1 MERDFSSLSV
11 GRDYKFSL
19 SPSRFVA
26 AAVGFIVVLLLFFSP
41 LMSGL
46 SQTYADDGEV
56 AGSFYV
62 NFDDSTFY
70 VKEGFSAPNPN
81 EPHLDFSGSEWQPAK
96 LATNGTIIMRDYV
109 PSLKGK
115 LPGFLSLRK
124 DAIKEFTIAT
134 TFEFTEAQ
142 IEYLNNANNSA
153 PGIYLSSIGDNWE
166 VYLNGYLICGEV
178 HLDAKGEIT
187 QHCSYRDVISSI
199 RGAYFRE
206 GTNTLEIRIIGDPAD
221 AYTGLYYEKSYY
233 IDKLDSINSSNSD
246 ILTIIFCT
254 VFVFIGLYHL
264 LLYFFRRSSQENL
277 AYAAFSVTSATYF
290 FLRSHHIYRLISD
303 TATTQRLEYATLFA
317 LLILFAIF
325 IEVLSHRRILLPTKI
340 AGILTIFYIVALW
353 ISEMRFAYDVLRLW
367 QLAMC
372 LPMLVYVVFYDV
384 LYTYIKSAKVE
395 KEENSISMGAAL
407 RNNLIHTVLGNLV
420 IFIALLF
427 ASVVVDIIDEMFL
440 HSGMQLSR
448 YSLFVFSV
456 CIAFLLAA
464 QYAST
469 FKRVDAENENL
480 EQQIEARTKELRKQV
495 EISEA
500 SSKSKSD
507 FMATVSH
514 EIRTPLNAILGLSEL
529 EMHKEDIAPKTRL
542 NLDKIHRSGI
552 TLKEIVDDMLDI
564 AKIEVGGL
572 EISEKV
578 YDIAPVIS
586 DVINPQVIKN
596 TGKPIIFHAHISPD
610 IPRALLGD
618 PTRSKQV
625 FSNILSN
632 SLKFTEHGDV
642 NVKMWYE
649 PYEMSVV
656 ASGEMP
662 EWVYIC
668 ASFADTGV
676 GIDEED
682 LGAIFEGYSQ
692 LDMTSSRKVGGT
704 GLGLYITKKI
714 LDMMGGTIKVE
725 SEPGKGSTFTV
736 RIPQHVEDP
745 APIGE
750 DTAFALSNMKWTGT
764 GNDDDGAKVTMRG
777 RVLVADDVALNLEVV
792 VGLLQQYKLDI
803 DCVLNGEDAVEKMR
817 GSVSGTNAHYDLI
830 LMDHMMPGMDGVE
843 AMQAIRALGGYAA
856 DVPIVVLTA
865 NALEGNEELFL
876 KSGFDAYMSKPI
888 NPNDFEQVLYKYIH
902 NRNN

>member
-19 SPSRFVA
+19 SPGRFVA
-26 AAVGFIVVLLLFFSP
+26 AAVGFVVVLLLFLSP
-41 LMSGL
+41 LLPGL
-46 SQTYADDGEV
+46 SQTYADDGEI
-56 AGSFYV
+56 GDSFYV
-62 NFDDSTFY
+62 SFNDSTFY
-70 VKEGFSAPNPN
+70 VKEGFSAPNPDD
-81 EPHLDFSGSEWQPAK
+81 PISDFSGSEWQVAK
-96 LATNGTIIMRDYV
+96 LATKGTIIMRDYV

-124 DAIKEFTIAT
+124 DAVKEITIAT
-134 TFEFTEAQ
+134 TFELAEAQ
-142 IEYLNNANNSA
+142 IEYLNNTNNSA

-166 VYLNGYLICGEV
+166 VYLNGHLIYGEV
-178 HLDAKGEIT
+178 HLDEKGKIT
-187 QHCSYRDVISSI
+187 KHCSYRDVISSI
-199 RGAYFRE
+199 RGAYFRD

-233 IDKLDSINSSNSD
+233 IDHLDSINNSNAD
-246 ILTIIFCT
+246 ILTIVFCT
-254 VFVFIGLYHL
+254 VYIFIGLYHL
-264 LLYFFRRSSQENL
+264 LLYLFRRSYQENL

-290 FLRSHHIYRLISD
+290 FLRSHHIYKFISD
-303 TATTQRLEYATLFA
+303 TATTQRLEYAALFV

-325 IEVLSHRRILLPTKI
+325 IEVLNHRRILLPTKI
-340 AGILTIFYIVALW
+340 AGLLTVLYIVALCMP
-353 ISEMRFAYDVLRLW
+353 EVRFAYDVLRLW

-372 LPMLVYVVFYDV
+372 LPMLAYVAFYDV
-384 LYTYIKSAKVE
+384 LYTYIKSAKEE
-395 KEENSISMGAAL
+395 KEKKGISMGAAL
-407 RNNLIHTVLGNLV
+407 RYNMIHTVLGNLV
-420 IFIALLF
+420 VFVALLF
-427 ASVVVDIIDEMFL
+427 ASVIVDLIDEMFL
-440 HSGMQLSR
+440 HAGMQISR
-448 YSLFVFSV
+448 YSLLVFSV

-469 FKRVDAENENL
+469 FKSIGAENESL
-480 EQQIEARTKELRKQV
+480 EQQIEERTKELRRQV
-495 EISEA
+495 DISEA

-514 EIRTPLNAILGLSEL
+514 EIRTPLNAILGLSNL
-529 EMHKEDIAPKTRL
+529 EMNREGVPSKTRL
-542 NLDKIHRSGI
+542 NIDKIHRSGI

-564 AKIEVGGL
+564 TKIEVGGL

-578 YDIAPVIS
+578 YDIASVIS
-586 DVINPQVIKN
+586 EVINPQVIKN

-649 PYEMSVV
+649 PYEMNVV

-662 EWVYIC
+662 EWVYVC
-668 ASFADTGV
+668 ASFVDTGV
-676 GIDEED
+676 GIKEED
-682 LGAIFEGYSQ
+682 LDMIFEGYSQ
-692 LDMTSSRKVGGT
+692 LDMTSTRKVGGT

-736 RIPQHVEDP
+736 RIPQHVEDKE
-745 APIGE
+745 PIGTE
-750 DTAFALSNMKWTGT
+750 VAVALSEMRWTGY
-764 GNDDDGAKVTMRG
+764 GDDASGAKSEMRG

-803 DCVLNGEDAVEKMR
+803 DCVLSGEDAVEKMR

-830 LMDHMMPGMDGVE
+830 FMDHMMPGMDGVE
-843 AMQAIRALGGYAA
+843 AMQTIRALGGYAA

-865 NALEGNEELFL
+865 NALEGNESLFL
-876 KSGFDAYMSKPI
+876 QSGFDAYMSKPI
-888 NPNDFEQVLYKYIH
+888 DPKYFEQMLYKYIRD
-902 NRNN
+902 RNN